1 MLATLAIS
9 AALITVQSSQQ
20 FDLVCTGTMV
30 SGAYGGRYAIPES
43 SQPWTERFRID
54 LNNQLWCHDTC
65 RSTLP
70 ILEANS
76 GQLVLMRKTGNS
88 GSTIRIDRTTG
99 EALNLLETPSMGAT
113 IYVRS
118 SGPCERAEFT
128 PFPRLRTH

>member
-1 MLATLAIS
+1 
-9 AALITVQSSQQ
+9 

-30 SGAYGGRYAIPES
+30 SGAYGGRYAIPET
-43 SQPWTERFRID
+43 SQPWSERFRID
-54 LNNQLWCHDTC
+54 LGNQLWCHDTC

-76 GQLVLMRKTGNS
+76 GQLVLLRKTGDS

-118 SGPCERAEFT
+118 SGPCE
-128 PFPRLRTH
+128 